1 MHLRSFPHYQ
11 QQEAADCGPSC
22 LRMIAKYYG
31 KAYSAEMLRKHCFI
45 SREGVSLLGISDAA
59 EVIGMRTVGVQI
71 TFDQLVTDALFPC
84 ILHWNQNHFVVCYGV
99 EKRRKWGRRGRSEAD
114 YILYIADPA
123 NQKVKLTRQEFEH
136 CWLSSRNSLGETGI
150 ALMLEQGVDFGKADD
165 EFQTSRKSIF
175 SFARYLLPFRSLG
188 LQLVL
193 GLIAGSLI
201 QLILP
206 FLSQA
211 MVDKGINGKNLNLIT
226 LILVAQLSLFV
237 MQLLIG
243 YLRSWIMLHINSRID
258 IQVISDFLAKLMNMP
273 LHFFDTKRT
282 GDILQRIGDH
292 GRIKS
297 FLLSNSLTIVF
308 SFFNFVVF
316 LGILA
321 YYHLTILFIFL
332 VGNVLYLI
340 WVLSFMRY
348 RRELDIKRFYQSS
361 VEQSRLIQL
370 VQGMQDIKLNNC
382 ERQKRWEWER
392 IQMHLFRIS
401 VKGLK
406 VGQIQ
411 QSGSVLFTQTTHILI
426 SFIAAQGVVEGEM
439 TLGMMMSLTYI
450 IGQVSA
456 PISEFIGF
464 AQSLQDARISLER
477 LNEIHAQD
485 DEEKD
490 IETKMPHLPADH
502 SIRIENLTYS
512 YSGAARDYALKNVTI
527 DIPQHKVTAIVGESG
542 CGKSTLIKLLQGFYL
557 PNEGNIKVGGINLN
571 QINPHLWRK
580 VTGSVMQESFI
591 FSDTIANNI
600 ALSTDEVDVE
610 RMLHAAS
617 MAHIDEFIATLPLGY
632 NTRIGMEGNGISAG
646 QRQRILLARAIY
658 KDPEYIF
665 LDEATNSLDATNER
679 LIMDNLRRYY
689 RGKTV
694 VVSAHRLSTI
704 WDADQIIVM
713 RRGEVAERG
722 THEELLRLQG
732 DYYRLVKNQLVI
744 QG

>member
-1 MHLRSFPHYQ
+1 MSH
-11 QQEAADCGPSC
+11 
-22 LRMIAKYYG
+22 
-31 KAYSAEMLRKHCFI
+31 
-45 SREGVSLLGISDAA
+45 
-59 EVIGMRTVGVQI
+59 
-71 TFDQLVTDALFPC
+71 
-84 ILHWNQNHFVVCYGV
+84 
-99 EKRRKWGRRGRSEAD
+99 
-114 YILYIADPA
+114 
-123 NQKVKLTRQEFEH
+123 
-136 CWLSSRNSLGETGI
+136 
-150 ALMLEQGVDFGKADD
+150 
-165 EFQTSRKSIF
+165 
-175 SFARYLLPFRSLG
+175 
-188 LQLVL
+188 
-193 GLIAGSLI
+193 
-201 QLILP
+201 
-206 FLSQA
+206 
-211 MVDKGINGKNLNLIT
+211 
-226 LILVAQLSLFV
+226 
-237 MQLLIG
+237 
-243 YLRSWIMLHINSRID
+243 
-258 IQVISDFLAKLMNMP
+258 
-273 LHFFDTKRT
+273 
-282 GDILQRIGDH
+282 
-292 GRIKS
+292 
-297 FLLSNSLTIVF
+297 
-308 SFFNFVVF
+308 
-316 LGILA
+316 
-321 YYHLTILFIFL
+321 
-332 VGNVLYLI
+332 LI

-542 CGKSTLIKLLQGFYL
+542 CGKTTLIKLLQGFYL